1 MNFKKKLKEAA
12 ILVGAFLIA
21 VVVFSYFTNKGND
34 DMTADMGTATYP
46 LISFTYNGYSLNSIA
61 GYAGEMNIPSV
72 RDTITPVAGK
82 RLDVVISAYENE
94 VQKAVCKV
102 YTLDGKKVVCEDEVK
117 NPGNEISL
125 DLSAENILVEER
137 VLQIALT
144 LKGDKKVYFYTRIA
158 DSENASLIE
167 CLDYANK
174 FHDNALGKSDDMS
187 FGAALEPNEEGDN
200 STFSHVNIHSSSA
213 QVGWKDLEPSVEN
226 GERWSIKEMNNVTT
240 ALQIEYIVRCKGE
253 ENDGDTYKVKEF
265 FRLRYDK
272 ERKRTYLIDYDRT
285 MEQIFDPTK
294 KVLSEKGIL
303 LGITSPDV
311 SYLTNKDGTIVS
323 FVQAGELWS
332 YNQETDEISLVFS
345 FSSAENMDER
355 NYTEQHEVR
364 LLGAD
369 ENGNV
374 TFAVYGY
381 MNRGAH
387 EGEVGI
393 AVYYYNVQKNSVEEK
408 VFIPSNKFYGKQV
421 SGLGELLHYSVDN
434 KKLYLLADGTVYETN
449 VEKGR
454 TKEIVKGLAPNQYV
468 VSGDGHLLAY
478 QTAES
483 ETDVREIIILN
494 LASGQEK
501 SVTCKEGESIHPL
514 GFVRNDFVYGIAKTG
529 DMGQTVSGEAV
540 IPMYKVEIQNSKG
553 KVIKTHEENG
563 VYVLDAVLEENRVI
577 LERATREGNVY
588 TAIAQEYISNN
599 EEEKERKIFLESYTT
614 ELKEKQ
620 MRLTYK
626 DGIADKEP
634 KVLKPKQVLFEN
646 PTVVSFEHTG
656 DEKKYY
662 AYGHG
667 ELKGVYDTAGDAI
680 QEADNFGGVVLDQNQ
695 AYVWERGNRDLN
707 FSIPGADALAANIK
721 EQLTGGSSPMQ
732 IMEKARPGASMD
744 LSGCDAEQLA
754 YIINQGRPVIAML
767 NGSTSVIL
775 VGYGE
780 NTIVYVDMG
789 SSEKKRITFKQMDEM
804 TAASRHTYIA

>member
-1 MNFKKKLKEAA
+1 MNIKKKLKEAA
-12 ILVGAFLIA
+12 VLVGTFLIA
-21 VVVFSYFTNKGND
+21 VVVFSYFTNKGNNN
-34 DMTADMGTATYP
+34 MTADMGTATYP
-46 LISFTYNGYSLNSIA
+46 MISFTYNGYSLNSIA
-61 GYAGEMNIPSV
+61 GYASEMNIPSV

-82 RLDVVISAYENE
+82 RLNVVISAYENK
-94 VQKAVCKV
+94 VKNAVCKI
-102 YTLDGKKVVCEDEVK
+102 YTLDGKEMVSEDQVK
-117 NPGNEISL
+117 NPGKDISL
-125 DLSAENILVEER
+125 DLSDENILSEER
-137 VLQIALT
+137 VLQIILT
-144 LKGDKKVYFYTRIA
+144 LEGDKKVYFYTRIA
-158 DSENASLIE
+158 DSEDASLME
-167 CLDYANK
+167 CLDYASK

-200 STFSHVNIHSSSA
+200 TTFSHVNIHSNSA
-213 QVGWKDLEPSVEN
+213 QVGWKDLEPMVEN
-226 GERWSIKEMNNVTT
+226 GERWSMKEMNNVTT
-240 ALQIEYIVRCKGE
+240 ALQIEYHVRCKGE
-253 ENDGDTYKVKEF
+253 ENDGDTYKVREF

-294 KVLSEKGIL
+294 KILSEKGIL

-311 SYLTNKDGTIVS
+311 PYLTNKDGTIVS

-332 YNQETDEISLVFS
+332 YNKETDEVSLVFS

-355 NYTEQHEVR
+355 NYTEQHKIR

-369 ENGNV
+369 GNGNV

-393 AVYYYNVQKNSVEEK
+393 VVYYYNVQQSSVEEK
-408 VFIPSNKFYGKQV
+408 VFIPSNKFYGKEV

-449 VEKGR
+449 VERGKTR
-454 TKEIVKGLAPNQYV
+454 ELVKGLGSNQYV

-483 ETDVREIIILN
+483 ETDVREIIIMN
-494 LASGQEK
+494 LASGEQK
-501 SVTCKEGESIHPL
+501 SITCKEGESIHPL

-577 LERATREGNVY
+577 LERATRAGNVY
-588 TAIAQEYISNN
+588 TAITQEYISNN
-599 EEEKERKIFLESYTT
+599 EEEKESNIFLESYTT

-620 MRLTYK
+620 MRITYK
-626 DGIADKEP
+626 DGISDKEP

-646 PTVVSFEHTG
+646 PTVVSFEHAS

-662 AYGHG
+662 AYGYG
-667 ELKGVYDTAGDAI
+667 ELKGVFDTAGDAI
-680 QEADNFGGVVLDQNQ
+680 READNFGGVVLDQNQ

-707 FSIPGADALAANIK
+707 FSIPGSDALVASIK

-744 LSGCDAEQLA
+744 LSGCNAEQLA
-754 YIINQGRPVIAML
+754 YVINQGRPVIAML
-767 NGSTSVIL
+767 DAGTSVIL

-780 NTIVYVDMG
+780 STVVYVDMG
-789 SSEKKRITFKQMDEM
+789 SNERKRITFKQMDEM
-804 TAASRHTYIA
+804 TAASNHTYIA

>member
-1 MNFKKKLKEAA
+1 MNIKKKLKEAA

-21 VVVFSYFTNKGND
+21 VVVFSYFTNKGNNN
-34 DMTADMGTATYP
+34 MTADMGAATYP
-46 LISFTYNGYSLNSIA
+46 MISFTYNGYSLNSIA

-82 RLDVVISAYENE
+82 QLNLVIAAYENE
-94 VQKAVCKV
+94 VKKAAFKI
-102 YTLDGKKVVCEDEVK
+102 YTLDGKEVLHEDQAK
-117 NPGNEISL
+117 NPGKDISL
-125 DLSAENILVEER
+125 DLSAENILSEER
-137 VLQIALT
+137 VLQITLT
-144 LKGDKKVYFYTRIA
+144 LKEDRKVYFYTRIA
-158 DSENASLIE
+158 DSENASLME

-174 FHDNALGKSDDMS
+174 FHDNALGEAEDMS

-200 STFSHVNIHSSSA
+200 STFSHVNIHSNSS
-213 QVGWKDLEPSVEN
+213 QVGWKDLEPAVEN

-253 ENDGDTYKVKEF
+253 ENEGDAYKVKEF

-294 KVLSEKGIL
+294 KILSEKGLL

-311 SYLTNKDGTIVS
+311 PYLTNKDETIVS

-332 YNQETDEISLVFS
+332 YNQETDEVSLVFS

-355 NYTEQHEVR
+355 NYTEQHKIR

-369 ENGNV
+369 DNGNI

-393 AVYYYNVQKNSVEEK
+393 AVYYYNVGKSSVEEK
-408 VFIPSNKFYGKQV
+408 VFIPSNKFYGKEV
-421 SGLGELLHYSVDN
+421 SGLGELLHYSVSN

-449 VEKGR
+449 VEKGK
-454 TKEIVKGLAPNQYV
+454 TKELVKGLKPNQYV
-468 VSGDGHLLAY
+468 VSGDGRLLAY
-478 QTAES
+478 QTAEN
-483 ETDVREIIILN
+483 ETDVREIIIMDLS
-494 LASGQEK
+494 SGQQK
-501 SVTCKEGESIHPL
+501 SITCKDGESIHPL
-514 GFVRNDFVYGIAKTG
+514 GFIRNDFVYGIAKTG

-540 IPMYKVEIQNSKG
+540 IPMYKVEIQNRKG
-553 KVIKTHEENG
+553 KVIKTYEENG
-563 VYVLDAVLEENRVI
+563 VYVLDVVLEENRVV
-577 LERATREGNVY
+577 LERADREGNVY
-588 TAIAQEYISNN
+588 TTITQEYISNN
-599 EEEKERKIFLESYTT
+599 EEEKEKNIFLESYTT
-614 ELKEKQ
+614 KLKEKQ
-620 MRLTYK
+620 MRLTFK
-626 DGIADKEP
+626 NGISDKEP
-634 KVLKPKQVLFEN
+634 AVLKPKQVLFEN
-646 PTVVSFEHTG
+646 PTVVSFEHAG

-667 ELKGVYDTAGDAI
+667 ELQGVYDTAGAAI
-680 QEADNFGGVVLDQNQ
+680 READNFGGVVLDQNQ

-707 FSIPGADALAANIK
+707 FSIPEADALAANIK
-721 EQLTGGSSPMQ
+721 EQLAGGSSPMQ
-732 IMEKARPGASMD
+732 IMEKARPGESMD

-754 YIINQGRPVIAML
+754 YIINQGRPVVAML
-767 NGSTSVIL
+767 DAGTPVIL

-780 NTIVYVDMG
+780 STVVYVDMG
-789 SSEKKRITFKQMDEM
+789 NNERKRVTFKQMDEM
-804 TAASRHTYIA
+804 TASSSHTYIA